1 MSVIDGFKLLTCSVA
16 QKGTASEPRSK
27 TVLGRR
33 FALDQAKKEKCA
45 TREKL
50 EVLKQSPQIA

>member
-1 MSVIDGFKLLTCSVA
+1 MSVIDGFILLTCSVA

-33 FALDQAKKEKCA
+33 FALDKEHKKCA
-45 TREKL
+45 VRENL
-50 EVLKQSPQIA
+50 